1 MQQWQT
7 YMQHISLKI
16 NSENQQHII
25 ICQKYWAL
33 NDKRKFIKT
42 VPNICDQFQLSQD
55 EILDIIRKCAVVTDL
70 KIICYTCRQPRRYIT
85 RYEYNIPRIKLP
97 SPYQC
102 KNCLDDIQN
111 KTLQK
116 FNQILSST
124 PLALSEIGY
133 EQAIYIYTAL
143 EFLQTFSYKH
153 QTTLKTPIS
162 HPNYIAHNHDT
173 IKLILETAYTAKY
186 IVPRSL
192 DDFELL
198 NQAAFYNTKIISV
211 NWQANTNN
219 GSMDQ
224 LQHEIKT
231 LFLDHSRTTYHI
243 QHNDL
248 CYEIAYLEC
257 IQCLNHVLKKHKIT
271 YKSSHGTRLIIHKGL
286 SCLSVAQI
294 SHLLYQSVALSK
306 HKYLLTPEQQK
317 LPKGQLAIT
326 ILDEKIT
333 EYLKKSYPID
343 DYHRLKYKPQTYLS
357 YVLFDKILQQEDC
370 GFYIPLSQLLT

>member
-1 MQQWQT
+1 MQ
-7 YMQHISLKI
+7 YISLKI
-16 NSENQQHII
+16 NSENQQHIT

-33 NDKRKFIKT
+33 NDKRKFINT
-42 VPNICDQFQLSQD
+42 VPDICDQFQLSQD
-55 EILDIIRKCAVVTDL
+55 EILDIIRKYAVATDL
-70 KIICYTCRQPRRYIT
+70 KIKCHLCHQPKYYLT
-85 RYEYNIPRIKLP
+85 RYEYNIPRITLP
-97 SPYQC
+97 SPYKC
-102 KNCLDDIQN
+102 KNCLNDIKN
-111 KTLQK
+111 KILQD
-116 FNQILSST
+116 FNQIKSSI
-124 PLALSEIGY
+124 PLAFSEIGY

-153 QTTLKTPIS
+153 KTTLKVPIS
-162 HPNYIAHNHDT
+162 HPNYIAHNHDI
-173 IKLILETAYTAKY
+173 IKLILETAYAAKY

-192 DDFELL
+192 DDFKLFK
-198 NQAAFYNTKIISV
+198 QAAFYNTKIISV
-211 NWQANTNN
+211 HWQANTNS

-224 LQHEIKT
+224 LQHEIKA
-231 LFLDHSRTTYHI
+231 LFLDRSRTTYRI

-306 HKYLLTPEQQK
+306 HKHLLTPEQQK

-343 DYHRLKYKPQTYLS
+343 NYHRLKYEQQTYLS